1 MKIAFATEENKGI
14 ESMLAYMLAYHFGR
28 CPYYVFVDV
37 SGGEVKNTE
46 TKENPFF
53 NSHEPGVAPKF
64 IAKFIANEKAE
75 IIIAGGMGPR
85 AIEWFKNLGVKAITT
100 RPRKI
105 KDILQD
111 YFDGNLQGAM
121 PYDKHEK

>member
-14 ESMLAYMLAYHFGR
+14 ESMLAYHFGR

-37 SGGEVKNTE
+37 RGTEVKNTE

-53 NSHEPGVAPKF
+53 NSHEPGVAP
-64 IAKFIANEKAE
+64 KFIANEKAE

-111 YFDGNLQGAM
+111 YFDGNL
-121 PYDKHEK
+121 